1 MKIYRDGKEYE
12 LTFSEMIQAHEEY
25 EFDCMIE
32 DVKNQYAQSGYDIA
46 LSEEE
51 IGTVASF
58 ALHNLSKNDSYYESY
73 WMTVQYTLDN
83 YIDNLF
89 VDEEEDDE

>member
-12 LTFSEMIQAHEEY
+12 LTFSEMIQANEEY
-25 EFDCMIE
+25 EFDCMIA
-32 DVKNQYAQSGYDIA
+32 DVKGQYEQGEYEVD
-46 LSEEE
+46 LSEED

-58 ALHNLSKNDSYYESY
+58 ALHNLSKNDGYYECY

-83 YIDNLF
+83 YIDSLP
-89 VDEEEDDE
+89 VDEEEDYE

>member
-1 MKIYRDGKEYE
+1 MKIYRDGKEFE

-32 DVKNQYAQSGYDIA
+32 DVKNQYAQSEYDIE

-83 YIDNLF
+83 YIDNLP
-89 VDEEEDDE
+89 VDEKEEEE